1 MSSVLRRPPPVWRS
15 PAFGVV
21 LALHAAGLVALAVW
35 DMARP
40 ESVIMQALSVRLLEP
55 EAPKV
60 AEAKPRV
67 EPPKAAPKVPEPPR
81 QLLAA
86 AADAPTAP
94 AAMAVPPQPVVAP
107 RVEAASSPAGAPA
120 VTSARFD
127 ADYLQ
132 NPKPTYP
139 AMSRRLNE
147 EGKVLLRVHVGADGN
162 ALEIEVKQS
171 SGFPRLDAAARS
183 AVSRWRFVPA
193 RRGSEAVDAWV
204 AVPIVFSLEQQ

>member
-21 LALHAAGLVALAVW
+21 LALHAAGMVALAVW
-35 DMARP
+35 DMSQP

-60 AEAKPRV
+60 VEAKPRV

-94 AAMAVPPQPVVAP
+94 AAMAVALQPVVAP
-107 RVEAASSPAGAPA
+107 RAEAASAPAAAPA

-139 AMSRRLNE
+139 PMSRRLNE

-162 ALEIEVKQS
+162 ALEVEVKQS

-193 RRGSEAVDAWV
+193 RRGSDAVDAWV